1 VNVVHSSLAWQM
13 AQQGVVGPGDA
24 PQQIGTGQRD
34 RGNDAPQHP
43 EGNHRH
49 RSSQGQSKLATAKPG
64 RSAQLVDVDHLGARV
79 HHDRTQAS
87 PWKRR
92 EDWPSESHRQR
103 YDSCHDQRVE
113 LGSGGQAVS
122 NRGPAGATADR
133 KPWLSPDATLATPSA
148 TSSRL
153 GLIL

>member
-1 VNVVHSSLAWQM
+1 MRATN
-13 AQQGVVGPGDA
+13 
-24 PQQIGTGQRD
+24 GTGQRD

-92 EDWPSESHRQR
+92 EDRPSEGHRQR
-103 YDSCHDQRVE
+103 YDSGHDQRIE
-113 LGSGGQAVS
+113 LGSGGQTVSIAVRLALLLTG
-122 NRGPAGATADR
+122 N
-133 KPWLSPDATLATPSA
+133 PWLSPAATLATPSA

-153 GLIL
+153 GLIF